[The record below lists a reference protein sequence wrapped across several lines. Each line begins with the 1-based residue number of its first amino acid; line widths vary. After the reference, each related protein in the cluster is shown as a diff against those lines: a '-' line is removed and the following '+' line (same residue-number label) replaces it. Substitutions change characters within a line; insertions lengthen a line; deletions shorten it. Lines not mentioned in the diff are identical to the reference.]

1 MNDIPQAAEAPQR
14 KVDRSDQIA
23 RAALAEALTFFP
35 KWRGDVAR
43 FAIRADRPV
52 REAEREPMLS
62 RCEEI
67 AQEIAEVR
75 ADLILDLSDAPQRV
89 AGHSRVVDIEKALDN
104 IEATLRDVR
113 ARLEPERSR
122 S

>member
-1 MNDIPQAAEAPQR
+1 MTDISQASQTPTR
-14 KVDRSDQIA
+14 SVDRSDQIA
-23 RAALAEALTFFP
+23 REALADALTFFP

-43 FAIRADRPV
+43 FAISADRV
-52 REAEREPMLS
+52 RRASEREPMVE

-67 AQEIAEVR
+67 AREIAEVR

-104 IEATLRDVR
+104 IESALRDVQ
-113 ARLEPERSR
+113 ARLVPSSTSR
-122 S
+122 

>member
-1 MNDIPQAAEAPQR
+1 MRDIPTR
-14 KVDRSDQIA
+14 VVDRSDQIA

-35 KWRGDVAR
+35 KWRGDMAR
-43 FAIRADRPV
+43 FAIRADRIR
-52 REAEREPMLS
+52 RESEREPMLS
-62 RCEEI
+62 RCDEI

-75 ADLILDLSDAPQRV
+75 ADLILDLSEAPQRV

-113 ARLEPERSR
+113 ARLEPGD
-122 S
+122 